1 MTSPTTNAAAPGSAM
16 TGLSQR
22 RIFLIIGALMLGM
35 LLAALDQTI
44 VSTALPTIV
53 GDLKGGSHI
62 AWVITAYLLAT
73 TVSTPLWGKLGDQ
86 YGRKIFFQA
95 AIVIF
100 LIGSILSGLSQSMF
114 ELIAFRAV
122 QGLGSGGLM
131 VGAQAIVGDIVSPR
145 ERGKYVGLFG
155 GVFGLASVVGPLL
168 GGVFVD
174 NLTWRW
180 IFYINVPIGVIALI
194 VVALQVPGTL
204 RRVHHQI
211 DYLGTAVLALAVTSL
226 ILLTSL
232 GGTTYA
238 WASTPIYIL
247 GVAGVAL
254 IGVFVLVERRA
265 AEPVLPL
272 HLFKLRTF
280 SMTSVVGFIVGFAM
294 FGAITYLPAFF
305 QVVRGIS
312 PTISGVYL
320 LPLMAGLLLVS
331 ISSGQVI
338 SKTGKYRFFP
348 IAGSAFMTVGLFLLH
363 LMGVHT
369 STALDALYM
378 LVLGMGIGGVMQ
390 VLVIIVQN
398 GVPHSELGVATSGA
412 TFFRSIGGSF
422 GTAIFGA
429 IFSNVLVGNLAK
441 HLHGVSLPSGFSSA
455 DATPALLSKLPA
467 AVHSGFVAGYAESI
481 QTVFLVAVP
490 IAALAFL
497 VTWLI
502 PQVEL
507 KQWGGPAKDAAG
519 TEAPAAAEVTPDGEI
534 TPIELKAMMDRGPRP
549 FILDV
554 RNPEEIAICRIAGS
568 TVIPLPELTNRLDE
582 LDPHRLENLFEIG
595 IDEVSLRKQHR
606 YLTLVADHLRGQ
618 IVWGVEGRDAAT
630 AARFFDEIG
639 TDRAHAIEVVSMDMG
654 PGYGKATREH
664 APQAIIAIDPFHV
677 VALGNRA
684 LDDVRRDYWNQLR
697 RSGDL
702 AAARRFKDARWSLLK
717 APPNLTDN
725 QTVTL
730 RKLKRAGGEV
740 WRAYTLLSAVDV
752 DRGRAVDGGLGCC

>member
-1 MTSPTTNAAAPGSAM
+1 MASSA
-16 TGLSQR
+16 TPVPASGPQPLDADIGNGALPGLSRR
-22 RIFLIIGALMLGM
+22 RILLIIGALMLGM

-62 AWVITAYLLAT
+62 AWIITAYLLAT

-100 LIGSILSGLSQSMF
+100 LVGSILAGLSSSMIM
-114 ELIAFRAV
+114 LIAFRAV
-122 QGLGSGGLM
+122 QGLGAGGLM

-145 ERGKYVGLFG
+145 ERGRYVGLFG
-155 GVFGLASVVGPLL
+155 AVFGFASVVGPLL

-180 IFYINVPIGVIALI
+180 IFYINVPIGVIALA
-194 VVALQVPGTL
+194 VVASQVPGQL
-204 RRVHHQI
+204 SRVHHVI
-211 DYLGTAVLALAVTSL
+211 DYLGVLVLSLAATSL

-232 GGTTYA
+232 GGTTYPWRSA
-238 WASTPIYIL
+238 PIYLL
-247 GVAGVAL
+247 GVAGILL
-254 IGVFVLVERRA
+254 IGLFVVVERRA
-265 AEPVLPL
+265 PEPVLPL

-280 SMTSVVGFIVGFAM
+280 SVTSVVGFIVGFAM

-312 PTISGVYL
+312 PTISGLYL

-331 ISSGQVI
+331 ITSGQLI

-348 IAGSAFMTVGLFLLH
+348 IAGTALMTIGLYLLH

-429 IFSNVLVGNLAK
+429 IFANVLVGNLAK
-441 HLHGVSLPSGFSSA
+441 HLHGVSLPHGFSSA
-455 DATPALLSKLPA
+455 DATPALLSHLPA
-467 AVHSGFVAGYAESI
+467 AVHAGFVAGYAESI

-497 VTWLI
+497 ATWLI

-507 KQWGGPAKDAAG
+507 KQWSGAG
-519 TEAPAAAEVTPDGEI
+519 AAAAEVPDV
-534 TPIELKAMMDRGPRP
+534 A
-549 FILDV
+549 
-554 RNPEEIAICRIAGS
+554 
-568 TVIPLPELTNRLDE
+568 
-582 LDPHRLENLFEIG
+582 
-595 IDEVSLRKQHR
+595 VS
-606 YLTLVADHLRGQ
+606 VP
-618 IVWGVEGRDAAT
+618 VAT
-630 AARFFDEIG
+630 AA
-639 TDRAHAIEVVSMDMG
+639 
-654 PGYGKATREH
+654 
-664 APQAIIAIDPFHV
+664 
-677 VALGNRA
+677 
-684 LDDVRRDYWNQLR
+684 QLTET
-697 RSGDL
+697 
-702 AAARRFKDARWSLLK
+702 K
-717 APPNLTDN
+717 APPLVSQESLDP
-725 QTVTL
+725 QD
-730 RKLKRAGGEV
+730 AG
-740 WRAYTLLSAVDV
+740 RIDP
-752 DRGRAVDGGLGCC
+752 

>member
-1 MTSPTTNAAAPGSAM
+1 MATAAPTLAGDGALP
-16 TGLSQR
+16 GLSRR
-22 RIFLIIGALMLGM
+22 RILLIIGALMLGM

-53 GDLKGGSHI
+53 GDLQGGSHI

-100 LIGSILSGLSQSMF
+100 LIGSVLSGLSTSMV

-145 ERGKYVGLFG
+145 ERGRYVGLFG
-155 GVFGLASVVGPLL
+155 AVFGLASVIGPLL

-174 NLTWRW
+174 NLSWRW
-180 IFYINVPIGVIALI
+180 IFYINVPIAAVALA
-194 VVALQVPGTL
+194 VVASQVPGQL
-204 RRVHHQI
+204 RRVHHVI
-211 DYLGTAVLALAVTSL
+211 DYLGTIVLSLAATAL

-232 GGTTYA
+232 GGTTYP
-238 WASTPIYIL
+238 WASAPIYIL
-247 GVAGVAL
+247 GAAGAL
-254 IGVFVLVERRA
+254 LVGAFVLVERRA

-280 SMTSVVGFIVGFAM
+280 SVTSVVGFIVGFAM

-331 ISSGQVI
+331 ITSGQII
-338 SKTGKYRFFP
+338 SRTGKYRWWP
-348 IAGSAFMTVGLFLLH
+348 IAGSAVMTLGMYLLS
-363 LMGVHT
+363 LMGVGS
-369 STALDALYM
+369 STLQDSLSM

-429 IFSNVLVGNLAK
+429 IFANVLVGNLAS
-441 HLHGVSLPSGFSSA
+441 HLHGVTLPSGFSVA

-467 AVHSGFVAGYAESI
+467 AVHAGFVAGYAESI

-497 VTWLI
+497 ATWLI

-507 KQWGGPAKDAAG
+507 KQWPEATPAGPGADSPAVAAG
-519 TEAPAAAEVTPDGEI
+519 AGAPAIGADMTAAAVVTRE
-534 TPIELKAMMDRGPRP
+534 
-549 FILDV
+549 
-554 RNPEEIAICRIAGS
+554 
-568 TVIPLPELTNRLDE
+568 PELPR
-582 LDPHRLENLFEIG
+582 H
-595 IDEVSLRKQHR
+595 
-606 YLTLVADHLRGQ
+606 
-618 IVWGVEGRDAAT
+618 
-630 AARFFDEIG
+630 ARASG
-639 TDRAHAIEVVSMDMG
+639 SGGHARA
-654 PGYGKATREH
+654 
-664 APQAIIAIDPFHV
+664 
-677 VALGNRA
+677 
-684 LDDVRRDYWNQLR
+684 
-697 RSGDL
+697 SGSG
-702 AAARRFKDARWSLLK
+702 A
-717 APPNLTDN
+717 
-725 QTVTL
+725 
-730 RKLKRAGGEV
+730 E
-740 WRAYTLLSAVDV
+740 
-752 DRGRAVDGGLGCC
+752 